1 MKILIA
7 EDDRVSRTLISKFLQ
22 KYGEC
27 DLVVDGLEAL
37 DAFLMALRDKEPY
50 DLICLDIMMPK
61 ADGISALKA
70 IRDLEEQNGIEAK
83 DRVKIIMTTA
93 LAEAQVVKTA
103 FSYGCEAYATKPIDI
118 EKLTEVMEKL
128 GLSGESAQEVT
139 EEEAVETEGSEE
151 ADFDKKEEFT
161 TNQGMKNS
169 SFLPTMDDKDE
180 MSGDGYFKSVTA
192 CPGYRLDVTMGTG
205 TAIQFDFSTR
215 LDTARFGG
223 LRDEELFRNVR
234 TDGNYLIFEK
244 AGRMPVKITA
254 SEFMD
259 LVLTDRRR

>member
-7 EDDRVSRTLISKFLQ
+7 EDDRVSRTLMNKFLQ

-27 DLVVDGLEAL
+27 DLVVDGMEAL
-37 DAFLMALRDKEPY
+37 DAFLMALRDREPY
-50 DLICLDIMMPK
+50 ELICLDIMMPK
-61 ADGISALKA
+61 ADGISTLKA
-70 IRDLEEQNGIEAK
+70 IRDLEESHGIEK
-83 DRVKIIMTTA
+83 KNRVKIIMTTA
-93 LAEAQVVKTA
+93 LAEAQLVKQA

-128 GLSGESAQEVT
+128 GL
-139 EEEAVETEGSEE
+139 
-151 ADFDKKEEFT
+151 EFT
-161 TNQGMKNS
+161 TNHGMKNCS
-169 SFLPTMDDKDE
+169 SLPTMNNKDE
-180 MSGDGYFKSVTA
+180 MLGDGYFKNVIA
-192 CPGYRLDVTMGTG
+192 YPDYRLEVAMETG
-205 TAIQFDFSTR
+205 TTIQFDFSTR

>member
-7 EDDRVSRTLISKFLQ
+7 EDDRVSRTLIGKFLQ

-27 DLVVDGLEAL
+27 DFVVDGLEAL
-37 DAFLMALRDKEPY
+37 DAFLMALRDQEPY

-61 ADGISALKA
+61 ADGISTLKA
-70 IRDLEEQNGIEAK
+70 IRDLEESHGIEK
-83 DRVKIIMTTA
+83 ENRVKIIMTTA
-93 LAEAQVVKTA
+93 LAEAQLVKQA

-118 EKLTEVMEKL
+118 EKLTQVMRKL
-128 GLSGESAQEVT
+128 GLA
-139 EEEAVETEGSEE
+139 EEPKETN
-151 ADFDKKEEFT
+151 FDENEEFT
-161 TNQGMKNS
+161 TNQGMKNNDS
-169 SFLPTMDDKDE
+169 LLTMDNKDE
-180 MSGDGYFKSVTA
+180 MLGDGYFKKVIA
-192 CPGYRLDVTMGTG
+192 HPDYRLDVTMETG
-205 TAIQFDFSTR
+205 TTIQFDFSTR
-215 LDTARFGG
+215 LNTARFGG

-259 LVLTDRRR
+259 LVLTDRRK